1 MGQYTRLQE
10 DDFAN
15 LSVRVS
21 RLETTIRSKTNL
33 AALHYWFGLAGVNS
47 LPLKQDLNPPDMVAF
62 IRNVV
67 LLDVR
72 YDPLDFRYRLIGG
85 TVRYHLKED
94 LTGKWMAEIPHNA
107 APSKIHSALSE
118 VVHNQMPTSTE
129 IPYVG
134 PRAAYATA
142 EDLVMPLVDETGLV
156 TNLMVTVDYFSRN
169 TRLSTPTM
177 PF

>member
-1 MGQYTRLQE
+1 MRQYSRLQE
-10 DDFAN
+10 DDFDT
-15 LSVRVS
+15 LSACVS
-21 RLETTIRSKTNL
+21 RLEATLRSKANL
-33 AALHYWFGLAGVNS
+33 SALQYWFSLARTGH

-62 IRNVV
+62 IRHVV

-85 TVRYHLKED
+85 TVRYHLRED
-94 LTGKWMAEIPHNA
+94 LTGKWMADIPHNA
-107 APSKIHSALSE
+107 APSKIHSALSD
-118 VVHNQMPTSTE
+118 VVHSKMLASTE

-142 EDLVMPLVDETGLV
+142 EDLVMPLVDGTGRV
-156 TNLMVTVDYFSRN
+156 SNLMVTVDYFSTN
-169 TRLSTPTM
+169 SRLSTITT

>member
-1 MGQYTRLQE
+1 MGQYSRLQE

-15 LSVRVS
+15 LSVCVS
-21 RLETTIRSKTNL
+21 RLETTLRSKANL
-33 AALHYWFGLAGVNS
+33 AALRYWFGLAGVGG
-47 LPLKQDLNPPDMVAF
+47 LPLKRDLNPPDMVAF

-85 TVRYHLKED
+85 TVRYHLRQD

-118 VVHNQMPTSTE
+118 VVQSKLPASTE

-134 PRAAYATA
+134 PRAAYASA
-142 EDLVMPLVDETGLV
+142 EDLVMPLVDETGRI
-156 TNLMVTVDYFSRN
+156 TNLMATVDYFSRN
-169 TRLSTPTM
+169 SRLSTPTT